1 MKTTHIQ
8 YLRNNK
14 TVKILTQQI
23 KCCLIT
29 SFKFHAQKNSSPNT
43 FRHICNEYLQINDKQ
58 INFLLLKSIKMYI
71 SSNDVVALLLF
82 DIIYDY
88 MSNSFSSDISNI
100 MIKHTY
106 IQTCHSMIYKTM
118 YSLSI

>member
-58 INFLLLKSIKMYI
+58 INILLLIKMYI

-82 DIIYDY
+82 DIIYDS

-100 MIKHTY
+100 IIKHTC
-106 IQTCHSMIYKTM
+106 IQTCHSIIYETM

>member
-8 YLRNNK
+8 QLRNNK
-14 TVKILTQQI
+14 NVKYVCNKLNVVSLPV
-23 KCCLIT
+23 C
-29 SFKFHAQKNSSPNT
+29 KFHAQKNSSPNT